1 MARPRD
7 PQIEQRILTA
17 ANELI
22 DEVGYDA
29 LTMEAIAER
38 AGVGKPTIYRRYANR
53 DEVVFALNV
62 RNSAPV
68 EQVDTGT
75 LRGDIRAVVRALV
88 PTVDS
93 PAIRAALGQQIGHAI
108 AEDRANRAFLET
120 TGGSSDHYMR
130 PIWERGLER
139 GEIDPALDYV
149 TARTALGTAVIFS
162 LTLYRLDVSCVDQ
175 IADMW
180 CAGVRPGVTDPGPV

>member
-7 PQIEQRILTA
+7 PQIEERILA
-17 ANELI
+17 SAQDLI
-22 DEVGYDA
+22 QESGYDG
-29 LTMEAIAER
+29 LTMEAIADR
-38 AGVGKPTIYRRYANR
+38 AGVGKPTVYRRYANR

-68 EQVDTGT
+68 EQVDTGS
-75 LRGDIRAVVRALV
+75 LRGDIRAVVRAVV
-88 PTVDS
+88 PTIDS
-93 PAIRAALGQQIGHAI
+93 PAVRAALGPQVGHAI
-108 AEDRANRAFLET
+108 AEDRANQAFLERV
-120 TGGSSDHYMR
+120 GGSSDAYML

-139 GEIDPALDYV
+139 GEIDPSLDYE

-162 LTLYRLDVSCVDQ
+162 LALYRLDPACVDQ

-180 CAGVRPGVTDPGPV
+180 VAGVRPGAIPD

>member
-7 PQIEQRILTA
+7 PQIEQRILGA
-17 ANELI
+17 AQTLI
-22 DEVGYDA
+22 AETGYDG

-38 AGVGKPTIYRRYANR
+38 AGVGKPTVYRRYANR

-62 RNSAPV
+62 QSSFPV

-75 LRGDIRAVVRALV
+75 LRGDIRAVVRAVV
-88 PTVDS
+88 PTIDS
-93 PAIRAALGQQIGHAI
+93 PATRAALGQQIGKAI
-108 AEDRANRAFLET
+108 AEDRANAAFLET
-120 TGGSSDHYMR
+120 TGGSSDVYMQ
-130 PIWERGLER
+130 PIWARGLAR

-162 LTLYRLDVSCVDQ
+162 LALYRLDPDCVDQ

-180 CAGVRPGVTDPGPV
+180 VAGVRPGATDAPG

>member
-7 PQIEQRILTA
+7 PQIEERILGA
-17 ANELI
+17 AQTLI
-22 DEVGYDA
+22 AETGYDA

-38 AGVGKPTIYRRYANR
+38 AGVGKPTVYRRYANR

-62 RNSAPV
+62 AGSAPV
-68 EQVDTGT
+68 EQVDTGS
-75 LRGDIRAVVRALV
+75 LRGDIRAVVRAVV
-88 PTVDS
+88 PTIDS
-93 PAIRAALGQQIGHAI
+93 PAARATLGQQIGKAI
-108 AEDRANRAFLET
+108 AEDRANQAFLET
-120 TGGSSDHYMR
+120 TGGSSDTYML
-130 PIWERGLER
+130 PIWKRGLAR

-162 LTLYRLDVSCVDQ
+162 LALYRLDPDCVDQ

-180 CAGVRPGVTDPGPV
+180 VAGVRPGATDPRD